1 MNTSKLFRNIG
12 IMLLVAFIYSL
23 IRIDEPLKWKLI
35 IGVNA
40 VSYLLIGI
48 HYHDTENGGKWL
60 ENRKIMIKLA
70 DMTIDAENKIKE
82 LGSLN
87 TKKEEVK

>member
-1 MNTSKLFRNIG
+1 MNTSKLLRNIG

-35 IGVNA
+35 IGVNSI
-40 VSYLLIGI
+40 SYLLIGI

-70 DMTIDAENKIKE
+70 DMTINGENKIKE
-82 LGSLN
+82 IGSFN

>member
-35 IGVNA
+35 IGVNS

-60 ENRKIMIKLA
+60 ENRKIMTKLA
-70 DMTIDAENKIKE
+70 NMTIDAENKIKE
-82 LGSLN
+82 MGSSN
-87 TKKEEVK
+87 SKKEEVK

>member
-1 MNTSKLFRNIG
+1 MNTSKLLRNIG
-12 IMLLVAFIYSL
+12 IMLSVAFVYSL

-48 HYHDTENGGKWL
+48 HYQDTENGGKWL

-70 DMTIDAENKIKE
+70 DMTVNAENKIKE
-82 LGSLN
+82 MGALN
-87 TKKEEVK
+87 SKKEEVK

>member
-1 MNTSKLFRNIG
+1 MKTSKLLRNIG
-12 IMLLVAFIYSL
+12 VMLLVAFIYSL

-35 IGVNA
+35 IGVNSI
-40 VSYLLIGI
+40 SYLLIGI
-48 HYHDTENGGKWL
+48 HYHDTENGGTWL

-70 DMTIDAENKIKE
+70 DMTINAENKIKE
-82 LGSLN
+82 IGSLN

>member
-1 MNTSKLFRNIG
+1 M
-12 IMLLVAFIYSL
+12 
-23 IRIDEPLKWKLI
+23 
-35 IGVNA
+35 
-40 VSYLLIGI
+40 LIGI

-82 LGSLN
+82 MGSLN
-87 TKKEEVK
+87 YKKEETK

>member
-1 MNTSKLFRNIG
+1 MNTSKLLRNIG
-12 IMLLVAFIYSL
+12 IMILVAFIYSL

-48 HYHDTENGGKWL
+48 HYHNVENGGTWL
-60 ENRKIMIKLA
+60 ENSKIMIKLA
-70 DMTIDAENKIKE
+70 DMTINAENKIKE
-82 LGSLN
+82 IGSLN
-87 TKKEEVK
+87 SEKEEVK

>member
-1 MNTSKLFRNIG
+1 MNTSKLLRNIG

-23 IRIDEPLKWKLI
+23 IRIDEPLKWKLV

-40 VSYLLIGI
+40 VSYILIGI
-48 HYHDTENGGKWL
+48 HYHDTENGGTWL
-60 ENRKIMIKLA
+60 ENRKIMIKIA

-82 LGSLN
+82 IGSFN
-87 TKKEEVK
+87 YKKEETK